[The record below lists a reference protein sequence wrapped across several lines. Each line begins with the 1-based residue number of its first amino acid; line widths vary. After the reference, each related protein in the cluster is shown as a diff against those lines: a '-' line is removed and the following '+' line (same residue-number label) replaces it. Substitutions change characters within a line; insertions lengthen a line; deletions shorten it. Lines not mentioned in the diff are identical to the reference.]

1 MGALV
6 LSWDLE
12 VDRRGASVALEA
24 PSGNQTEVDEGDP
37 HHSLVGAWE
46 EGVLSCLD
54 AWGDPWDAHRALSVA
69 CPCVDEGAC
78 RGVEAPGAGWI
89 LGGPVEAPYLGD
101 GHEGA

>member
-54 AWGDPWDAHRALSVA
+54 AWGDLCGWG
-69 CPCVDEGAC
+69 E
-78 RGVEAPGAGWI
+78 RGGFTQ
-89 LGGPVEAPYLGD
+89 
-101 GHEGA
+101 